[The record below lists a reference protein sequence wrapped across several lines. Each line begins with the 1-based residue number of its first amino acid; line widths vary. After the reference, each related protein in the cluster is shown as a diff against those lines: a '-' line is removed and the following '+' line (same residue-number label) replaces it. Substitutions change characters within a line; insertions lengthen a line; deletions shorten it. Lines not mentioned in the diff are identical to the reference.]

1 LSLQGGS
8 GQQGPAFSIF
18 GPGPVID
25 FASGGPPWR
34 DAAANESDGVGMVAQ
49 AVEKV
54 ARLIEPIL
62 DDMGIE
68 LVDVVYLSE
77 GGRWIL
83 RIYVD
88 RDGGI
93 SLDDCVQVSR
103 EIEDVIEVRDF
114 FRQPYVLEVSS
125 PGLNRPLKR
134 EKDFARA
141 LGKKVAIQMA
151 SPVEGRRNFKG
162 RLSSLEDG
170 VLCVITDKTRC
181 LLPLSNVKKANL
193 VYEFG
198 D

>member
-1 LSLQGGS
+1 MSLQGGS

-18 GPGPVID
+18 GPVID
-25 FASGGPPWR
+25 FASGGPPRR
-34 DAAANESDGVGMVAQ
+34 DAVANESDGVGMVAQ

-83 RIYVD
+83 RIYVN

-134 EKDFARA
+134 EKDFAGA
-141 LGKKVAIQMA
+141 IGKKVAIQMT
-151 SPVEGRRNFKG
+151 SPVEGRRNFQG
-162 RLSSLEDG
+162 RLASLEDG

-181 LLPLSNVKKANL
+181 LLPLGNVKKANL